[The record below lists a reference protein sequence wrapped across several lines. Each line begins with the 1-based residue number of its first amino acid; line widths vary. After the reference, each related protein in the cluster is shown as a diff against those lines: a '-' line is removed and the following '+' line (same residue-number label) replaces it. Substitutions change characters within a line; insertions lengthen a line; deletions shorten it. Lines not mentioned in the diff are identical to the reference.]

1 MEGVIVQIYSLT
13 TPADIE
19 ACAAAG
25 VDHIG
30 VAAGD
35 QDVPAAVSTERA
47 QELFEL
53 WPNGPGTRTAA
64 LSVHTDPK
72 MVVEYSS
79 ALAPDILHVCSDTCA
94 LDPEMTETIRRQLPA
109 GTDLMKSIEVTGP
122 ESVGIAESF
131 AAVSDWLLLDT
142 ATSEV
147 QGVGASGRIHD
158 WSVSRKIVEAVEVP
172 VILAGGLGPDNV
184 AEAIE
189 TVRPAGVDSYTHTS
203 VSELRKDPEMV
214 QTFVEHARAAAEG

>member
-1 MEGVIVQIYSLT
+1 MAGVIVQIYSLT
-13 TPADIE
+13 TPADVE
-19 ACAAAG
+19 VCAAAG

-30 VAAGD
+30 VAAGG

-47 QELFEL
+47 RELFEL
-53 WPNGPGTRTAA
+53 WPNDPGTRTAA
-64 LSVHTDPK
+64 LSVHTDSEA
-72 MVVEYSS
+72 VIEYGS
-79 ALAPDILHVCSDTCA
+79 ALAPDILHVCSDTHA
-94 LDPEMTETIRRQLPA
+94 LNPDATETIRRRLPA

-122 ESVGIAESF
+122 GSIAVAESF

-147 QGVGASGRIHD
+147 QGVGASGRTHD
-158 WSVSRKIVEAVEVP
+158 WSVSRRIVEAVEVP

-184 AEAIE
+184 AEAVE

-203 VSELRKDPEMV
+203 ASERRKDPAKV
-214 QTFVEHARAAAEG
+214 RTFVEHARAAAEG